1 MSLTLNNFKREI
13 PATVL
18 TRGREYFQTGQVM
31 DLEEDGDDGWA
42 AVVRGTEPYE
52 VRIKRLADKSLETQC
67 LCPYNYGPHC
77 KHIAAT
83 LYAIE
88 DAFPEQ
94 FEGKRRKSTTKRTTK
109 FDRLRAA
116 LDATPHQQLVD
127 ILLETARGDR
137 EFQSLLLM
145 QLGAAG
151 NPADVRALVKDAL
164 RPPRGS
170 RGFLD
175 YWASTQAGVKVGTIV
190 GRADEAL
197 ESDPAAALTI
207 YQVVL
212 EETAGALQHADDS
225 SGVLSGNGE
234 RAIEGLWECAERLPP
249 DARAELFNYC
259 LKTAAKD
266 KLEGWDY
273 SWQLLELAADLVE
286 TEAARAAL
294 YDRLATLE
302 AKRSSS
308 DFGDSL
314 SEFDQSRIAEI
325 KLAVIIHLDGEE
337 AALKFITA
345 HKHLTR
351 FRAML
356 IEYYIG
362 RDDLD
367 TALAVIREGQD
378 ELARPGGYF
387 RGIALHYQKYLLEI
401 AQARGDTKAVIDQ
414 ARALWFGRA
423 GHEYYDILKQAI
435 PAAEWPAYRDA
446 LLSDKACNIELAAW
460 AAAQEG
466 LWARVRDIA
475 LTNRYLLPTY
485 QLEIEKRFPNETADA
500 YVKFARQLMEEAS
513 NRDKYR
519 EAAAFL
525 IRMRLLGHEEA
536 GKAAARALMEQ
547 YPQRPAMFDELKR
560 VF

>member
-1 MSLTLNNFKREI
+1 MPLTLNNFKREI

-18 TRGREYFQTGQVM
+18 TRGREYFQIGQVM
-31 DLEEDGDDGWA
+31 DLEEDGDNSWL
-42 AVVRGTEPYE
+42 AVVQGTQPYE
-52 VRIKRLADKSLETQC
+52 VRIKRLADQSLDALC
-67 LCPYNYGPHC
+67 PCPYNYGPYC

-116 LDATPHQQLVD
+116 LDAAPHQQLVD

-137 EFQSLLLM
+137 EFQSWLLM
-145 QLGAAG
+145 QLGGAD

-170 RGFLD
+170 QGFLD
-175 YWASTQAGVKVGTIV
+175 YWASTQAGLKVRAIV

-197 ESDPAAALTI
+197 ESNPATALAI

-212 EETAGALQHADDS
+212 EETAGALYQADDS
-225 SGVLSGNGE
+225 SGVLSDNGE
-234 RAIEGLWECAERLPP
+234 RAMEGMWECAERLPP

-266 KLEGWDY
+266 KLQGWDY

-302 AKRSSS
+302 AKRSSP

-314 SEFDQSRIAEI
+314 SEFDQSRSAEI

-345 HKHLTR
+345 HKHLIR

-362 RDDLD
+362 RNDLD
-367 TALAVIREGQD
+367 TALALIREGQD
-378 ELARPGGYF
+378 ELARPGGYL
-387 RGIALHYQKYLLEI
+387 RGIAFHYQKYMLEI
-401 AQARGDTKAVIDQ
+401 SQARGDTKAVIDL
-414 ARALWFGRA
+414 ARALWLDRA

-435 PAAEWPAYRDA
+435 PAAEWPAYRDT
-446 LLSDKACNIELAAW
+446 LLSDKACNVELALW
-460 AAAQEG
+460 AVAQEG
-466 LWARVRDIA
+466 LWSKVRDIA
-475 LTNRYLLPTY
+475 LSDRYLLPAY
-485 QLEIEKRFPNETADA
+485 QLEIEKRFPDETADA

-536 GKAAARALMEQ
+536 GKAAARALIEQ
-547 YPQRPAMFDELKR
+547 YPQRPAMIDELKR